1 MRDKNQQNEA
11 AMCPT
16 THQYYSS
23 IAEHRPIKPKV
34 AGANP
39 ALSNPGFTPVQKA
52 KGSSLK
58 TKGSKVQCEQGCK
71 RQVSKDVAQSVIG
84 CERPDISYVSSF
96 EHLELVRL
104 P

>member
-16 THQYYSS
+16 THQHYSS

-34 AGANP
+34 ADANP
-39 ALSNPGFTPVQKA
+39 ALSKQKA

-58 TKGSKVQCEQGCK
+58 TIGSKVQCEQGCK
-71 RQVSKDVAQSVIG
+71 RQVGKGVAQSVIG